1 MEIILS
7 YSPSL
12 NRFVDEDSIVIHDIS
27 KLFDNWQI
35 QEWLY
40 SEKRQYGQ
48 DSLVTAKTGD
58 DVRLVYLT
66 NEEEEDLFNFLDI
79 QESYG
84 VKVDRTYY

>member
-7 YSPSL
+7 YSQSL
-12 NRFVDEDSIVIHDIS
+12 NRFVDEDSIIIHDIS

-35 QEWLY
+35 RDWMNTCA
-40 SEKRQYGQ
+40 YGGYQ
-48 DSLVTAKTGD
+48 LLTAKTGD
-58 DVRLVYLT
+58 DVRLVSLT
-66 NEEEEDLFNFLDI
+66 KEEEDDLYDFLGM

>member
-1 MEIILS
+1 MEIVLS

-12 NRFVDEDSIVIHDIS
+12 NRFVDEDSVIIHDIS
-27 KLFDNWQI
+27 RLFDNWQI
-35 QEWLY
+35 QDWLY

-48 DSLVTAKTGD
+48 DVILTSKTRQ

-66 NEEEEDLFNFLDI
+66 DEEEEDLFDFLGM